1 MCKTGKINLI
11 NLFSLLENE
20 NIYIYIYIYIFF
32 FFGGFP
38 IIGMKKKK
46 RCRKLEWAT
55 AHFFSKCESQYSK
68 LYCDTG
74 FDRHGLGDRP
84 G

>member
-1 MCKTGKINLI
+1 MK
-11 NLFSLLENE
+11 
-20 NIYIYIYIYIFF
+20 IYIYIYIYFF
-32 FFGGFP
+32 FWWFSNNWDE
-38 IIGMKKKK
+38 KKK